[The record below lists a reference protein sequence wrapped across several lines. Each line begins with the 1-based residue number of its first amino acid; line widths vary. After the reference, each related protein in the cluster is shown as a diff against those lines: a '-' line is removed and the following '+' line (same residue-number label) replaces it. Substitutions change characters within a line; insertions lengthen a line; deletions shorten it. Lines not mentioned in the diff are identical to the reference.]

1 MGATVQ
7 VYRATVD
14 PANVP
19 RLLEI
24 RPQAIAEAQAACSA
38 LLRAELIRLDEKTWL
53 DVLTW
58 SRPDGVDELMA
69 QAPNLPIVGEMHSLI
84 GEVLAVDTGELA
96 HSTMP

>member
-24 RPQAIAEAQAACSA
+24 RPQAIAAGPGGLRRPAAGRTDPAGREDLVGRVDLEPARRRRRTDGPGTESADRGGDAQ
-38 LLRAELIRLDEKTWL
+38 
-53 DVLTW
+53 
-58 SRPDGVDELMA
+58 PDR
-69 QAPNLPIVGEMHSLI
+69 
-84 GEVLAVDTGELA
+84 
-96 HSTMP
+96 